1 MELVIKTGT
10 KYQKIKLKDRKKRS
24 LQSIGRRIKEEVH
37 DCIGFDILRSLIG
50 QENMHQHP
58 PPLPPPTKKK
68 KWKSYVNNQSWLVH
82 PRFPHFR
89 RFTCIYYDSLC
100 YFSLPHFRNLKKDY
114 RHACTCKWQW
124 DTTDSFPMLTPPSM
138 IEFTTTEERSTFGVT
153 PWLFCNQEKKSK
165 ESRRGKQ
172 IGPCTIFSQ

>member
-1 MELVIKTGT
+1 MEEES
-10 KYQKIKLKDRKKRS
+10 RKKS
-24 LQSIGRRIKEEVH
+24 TIALVLIFSALWLVKKT
-37 DCIGFDILRSLIG
+37 CINTR
-50 QENMHQHP
+50 P
-58 PPLPPPTKKK
+58 PSPLPPTEKKR
-68 KWKSYVNNQSWLVH
+68 KSYVNNQSWLVH

-124 DTTDSFPMLTPPSM
+124 DTTDSFPTLTPPSM

>member
-58 PPLPPPTKKK
+58 PPPSPPPPPHQKKNGK
-68 KWKSYVNNQSWLVH
+68 AMLITNHDLFTHVSRTSGGLLVFTMT
-82 PRFPHFR
+82 PCVIFP
-89 RFTCIYYDSLC
+89 
-100 YFSLPHFRNLKKDY
+100 Y
-114 RHACTCKWQW
+114 RI
-124 DTTDSFPMLTPPSM
+124 LE
-138 IEFTTTEERSTFGVT
+138 I
-153 PWLFCNQEKKSK
+153 
-165 ESRRGKQ
+165 
-172 IGPCTIFSQ
+172 

>member
-10 KYQKIKLKDRKKRS
+10 KYQKIKLKDRKKVEYWKKNQERS
-24 LQSIGRRIKEEVH
+24 PRTHWFWYSPL
-37 DCIGFDILRSLIG
+37 FDWSRKHASTPAPPS
-50 QENMHQHP
+50 P
-58 PPLPPPTKKK
+58 PPKK

-114 RHACTCKWQW
+114 RHACTCMWQW
-124 DTTDSFPMLTPPSM
+124 DTTDSFPTLTPPSM

>member
-10 KYQKIKLKDRKKRS
+10 KYQKIKLKDRKK
-24 LQSIGRRIKEEVH
+24 GRVLEEESRKKATIALVLIFSALWLVKKT
-37 DCIGFDILRSLIG
+37 CINTRPPS
-50 QENMHQHP
+50 P
-58 PPLPPPTKKK
+58 PPPPKK

-124 DTTDSFPMLTPPSM
+124 DTTDSFPTLTPPSM

>member
-1 MELVIKTGT
+1 MEEES
-10 KYQKIKLKDRKKRS
+10 RKKS
-24 LQSIGRRIKEEVH
+24 TIALV
-37 DCIGFDILRSLIG
+37 DILRSLIG

-58 PPLPPPTKKK
+58 PPLPPPPKK